1 MRRIAAN
8 LRAGQRQ
15 LTQGR
20 CGHTSARDAAA
31 ASELKFFFPK
41 ADLPALPPAQRKE
54 FIESSLTPTLT
65 KGLIAL
71 CRAKPDAPVEWL
83 ARWLLDNNPKMP
95 KP

>member
-1 MRRIAAN
+1 M
-8 LRAGQRQ
+8 LLLGVLLPQ
-15 LTQGR
+15 LADGWTPTQ
-20 CGHTSARDAAA
+20 
-31 ASELKFFFPK
+31 L
-41 ADLPALPPAQRKE
+41 L
-54 FIESSLTPTLT
+54 LTPTLT